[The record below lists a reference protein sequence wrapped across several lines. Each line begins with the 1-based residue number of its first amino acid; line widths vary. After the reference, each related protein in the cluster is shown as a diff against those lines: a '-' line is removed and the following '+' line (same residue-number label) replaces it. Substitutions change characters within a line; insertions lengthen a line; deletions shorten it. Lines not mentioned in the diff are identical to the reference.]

1 MTKVGQTTRQYGT
14 GIVLGAALAAAAIG
28 WGTRREAAAVPTVP
42 EAAIDLSM
50 AFRRIAAE
58 VTPGIVSI
66 ETMTKPRQVEMQG
79 NGFPNEASPFQEFF
93 RDDPRF
99 QEFFRAPRR
108 GMSPRKRGGGSGFVI
123 DSAGVIMT
131 NNHVVSGADEVRVRF
146 QDGRVFVAKDIKT
159 DPRTDVAILR
169 IEGAKDLKPLKMGNS
184 LDMQVGD
191 WVLAIGTPYGLES
204 TVTQGII
211 SAKSRSRELADREDF
226 LQTDAAINPGNSGG
240 PLINL
245 KGEVIGI
252 NTAIAS
258 ASGGYDGIGFAIP
271 THIAGWVGDQLVKS
285 GMVKRGYLGTAIAVV
300 DADTAQQFDV
310 PVGQGAI
317 VKSVMPNSPAEKAGL
332 EPSDV
337 ILSLNSK
344 PVTDPANLQG
354 IVERLEIG
362 KQYDLQVVRAG
373 KPQALKVTI
382 EEMPASYT
390 SRSTGRER
398 PEAAPASFDSLGLQ
412 LKSLTKELARQLGVE
427 NVQGVVVASV
437 KDDSPASAAGVQAGD
452 VVERVGTM
460 NVTSIDEY
468 NKAVNDLS
476 LDDGIVLHL
485 RNQEGKRYVVLKS
498 QE

>member
-1 MTKVGQTTRQYGT
+1 MTKMVQSTRQYGT
-14 GIVLGAALAAAAIG
+14 GILLGATLAAAALT
-28 WGTRREAAAVPTVP
+28 WGSRQEVAAVPTVP
-42 EAAIDLSM
+42 EAAVDLSM

-58 VTPGIVSI
+58 VTPSIVSI
-66 ETMTKPRQVEMQG
+66 ETMTKPRQLEMQG
-79 NGFPNEASPFQEFF
+79 DTFPDDASPFQEFF
-93 RDDPRF
+93 RNDPRF

-108 GMSPRKRGGGSGFVI
+108 GITPRKRGGGSGFVI
-123 DSAGVIMT
+123 DSSGIIMT
-131 NNHVVSGADEVRVRF
+131 NNHVVSGADEVKVRF
-146 QDGRVFVAKDIKT
+146 QDGRVFTATDVKT
-159 DPRTDVAILR
+159 DPRTDVAIVR

-285 GMVKRGYLGTAIAVV
+285 GAVKRGYLGTAIAVV
-300 DADTAQQFDV
+300 DADTADRFGV
-310 PVGQGAI
+310 NMGEGAI

-332 EPSDV
+332 EPGDV
-337 ILSLNSK
+337 ILSLNNK
-344 PVTDPANLQG
+344 KVTDPANLQG
-354 IVERLEIG
+354 IVERLDIG
-362 KQYDLQVVRAG
+362 KSYDLKVIRAS
-373 KPQALKVTI
+373 KPQTLQVQI
-382 EEMPASYT
+382 EEMPASFT
-390 SRSTGRER
+390 SRGTGRER
-398 PEAAPASFDSLGLQ
+398 PEASPAAFDTLGLQ
-412 LKSLTKELARQLGVE
+412 LKSLTKDLARQLGME
-427 NVQGVVVASV
+427 NVKGVVVASV
-437 KDDSPASAAGVQAGD
+437 KDDSPASAAGIQTGD
-452 VVERVGTM
+452 VIERVGTT

-468 NKAVNDLS
+468 NKALNTLS
-476 LDDGIVLHL
+476 LEDGIVLHL

-498 QE
+498 QD